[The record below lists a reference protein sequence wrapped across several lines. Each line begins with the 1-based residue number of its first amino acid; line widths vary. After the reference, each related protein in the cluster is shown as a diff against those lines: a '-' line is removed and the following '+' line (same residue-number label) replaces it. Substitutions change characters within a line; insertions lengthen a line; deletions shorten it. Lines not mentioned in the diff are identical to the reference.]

1 MGARRVFLSCGG
13 RTWRPLQRLNQ
24 SLSVQPIVDGD
35 VAEGAEA
42 RHLAPDAGGAELNES
57 LSSPRPACENVLDEL
72 GGIQQRPIDH
82 ASTIRRDGRLFFA
95 LAQRWA
101 LVCDS
106 AKTRGGSPAKMRH
119 IQFQFAMLGE
129 QSVAREDNHGSDGY
143 SEDRTPRH

>member
-1 MGARRVFLSCGG
+1 
-13 RTWRPLQRLNQ
+13 LNQ

-35 VAEGAEA
+35 VVEGAEA
-42 RHLAPDAGGAELNES
+42 RHLAPDAGGAEVNES
-57 LSSPRPACENVLDEL
+57 LSSPWPACENVLDEL
-72 GGIQQRPIDH
+72 GGTQQRLIDH
-82 ASTIRRDGRLFFA
+82 ASTIRPDGRLFFA
-95 LAQRWA
+95 LAQSMGQFYGLLAIPAGAAGQWA